1 MGHIKLCSLTEGE
14 AGGRRGKKAHLERGL
29 ESLGGAQAADQVE
42 GRRVALGGA
51 GVLDELE
58 DGLVGLALLVR
69 QVAVE
74 DVRGEALRQ
83 GDAGDL
89 RR

>member
-14 AGGRRGKKAHLERGL
+14 AGGRRGKKGHLERGL
-29 ESLGGAQAADQVE
+29 EGLGGAQAADQVE

-51 GVLDELE
+51 GVLDQLE